1 MINML
6 ERRVIIL
13 SSSEPDT
20 TSNQLTS
27 TIIQ

>member
-6 ERRVIIL
+6 ERRVIF

>member
-6 ERRVIIL
+6 ERRVIL

-20 TSNQLTS
+20 TSNQLTN